1 MCKWLSVGGGSPEG
15 TVPLIDSDRPVI
27 PLPPSTTTANHPT
40 TSHQPALTNILI
52 VIEFLGR
59 LLCDGR
65 QIGRE
70 RERMRERER
79 DGDRGRRPRMKMEED
94 GVAERLE
101 Q

>member
-27 PLPPSTTTANHPT
+27 PLPPTPPT

-52 VIEFLGR
+52 VIEFLGW
-59 LLCDGR
+59 LQCDGR

-70 RERMRERER
+70 RETETEG
-79 DGDRGRRPRMKMEED
+79 GDRG
-94 GVAERLE
+94 
-101 Q
+101 